1 MNLWLMRHCEPTPG
15 LPMDGSR
22 PLTENGVKQAQDMAA
37 FLVADIGRVDY
48 VVTSPFMRTAQTA
61 QIMGKALGAP
71 VIAGTTALQ
80 PDGNPQDAWKEIMR
94 LAVDSKDV
102 LVVSHHELLG
112 PLMFWLLGLSGTD
125 KQIRMEWGA
134 IAHLKGAAL
143 SMAQSMCLHW
153 MVSPKLVL
161 REEEAEVIEAAR
173 DLVESLAVPM
183 GEDALVRIRPVSDL
197 EDGSQLWQVIA

>member
-1 MNLWLMRHCEPTPG
+1 MNLWLMRHCAPEPG

-22 PLTENGVKQAQDMAA
+22 PLTDNGVKQAEDMAA

-61 QIMGKALGAP
+61 QVMGKALGAP
-71 VIAGTTALQ
+71 VIAASTALQ
-80 PDGNPQDAWKEIMR
+80 PDGNPADAWKEIMR

-112 PLMFWLLGLSGTD
+112 PLMFWLLGLTGTD

-134 IAHLKGAAL
+134 IAHLKGA
-143 SMAQSMCLHW
+143 AQSMCLHW

-173 DLVESLAVPM
+173 ELVESLPDVPM
-183 GEDALVRIRPVSDL
+183 GEEALVRIRPISDL
-197 EDGSQLWQVIA
+197 EDGGQLWQVTAA